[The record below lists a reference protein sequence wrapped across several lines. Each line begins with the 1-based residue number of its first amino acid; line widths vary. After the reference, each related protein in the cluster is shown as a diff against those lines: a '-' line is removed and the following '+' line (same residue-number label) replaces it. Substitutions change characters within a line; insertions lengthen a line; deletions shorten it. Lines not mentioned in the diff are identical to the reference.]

1 MFTTAELNVCKQGGH
16 GSLKFTTSFI
26 HSLLY
31 YILTYLPAGSVVT
44 RSCALF
50 ERIRGRP
57 YCLQGGQGSLKFT
70 PFSVEQVWHVLF
82 SFLSL
87 YSLWVLSCSRY
98 CHVLMG
104 ALIAGSVS
112 LLDLPLIT
120 NNCINYVECYT
131 C

>member
-57 YCLQGGQGSLKFT
+57 YCLQGGHGSLKFT
-70 PFSVEQVWHVLF
+70 YICLVYLVHGGCLASPKHMQL
-82 SFLSL
+82 LS
-87 YSLWVLSCSRY
+87 SCK
-98 CHVLMG
+98 L
-104 ALIAGSVS
+104 
-112 LLDLPLIT
+112 
-120 NNCINYVECYT
+120 
-131 C
+131 